1 MSGPRYSPLLSIQP
15 WPSAGF
21 SQDQWPP
28 EKAVIRIHFFLLC
41 ALVHCLSSSVQCN
54 QVNERACNEAIR
66 CSLVLW
72 AQHSILSS
80 QTLAPSAGCA
90 LGWLGD
96 GGGGGGMDT
105 VCTQALI
112 QDLAF
117 HRLED
122 KLLSHVLHTRSAVS
136 CGFRESSCF
145 KRDPLVE
152 LQHCH

>member
-1 MSGPRYSPLLSIQP
+1 MA
-15 WPSAGF
+15 SASS

-41 ALVHCLSSSVQCN
+41 ALVHCLSSSVQRN

-72 AQHSILSS
+72 AQHSILPS

-90 LGWLGD
+90 LKWGVVVRGR
-96 GGGGGGMDT
+96 MDT
-105 VCTQALI
+105 VCTALI

-122 KLLSHVLHTRSAVS
+122 KLLSHVLLTRSAVS
-136 CGFRESSCF
+136 CGFIESSSL
-145 KRDPLVE
+145 REP
-152 LQHCH
+152 H